1 METNIPALRIF
12 LEIGMSLRKKH
23 PPALRILVSTMF
35 TTQTSKASKNAP
47 PDSTTTSKPALVS
60 SPTASGLRLTRFS
73 PLYVSLMTPT
83 VSSPYGMGWPRI
95 LDS

>member
-1 METNIPALRIF
+1 MYPPCINNNIPALRIF
-12 LEIGMSLRKKH
+12 GVNKCLQHKQAR
-23 PPALRILVSTMF
+23 
-35 TTQTSKASKNAP
+35 KNAP

>member
-1 METNIPALRIF
+1 ME
-12 LEIGMSLRKKH
+12 KH
-23 PPALRILVSTMF
+23 SSIAYLWCQQMF
-35 TTQTSKASKNAP
+35 TTQASKKNAP